1 MPSLIKG
8 VNTNMIIAPD
18 NNVGSNYA
26 SIEETPK
33 AGQVVSFGQHGIT
46 SMDP

>member
-8 VNTNMIIAPD
+8 VNTNLIIAPD
-18 NNVGSNYA
+18 NNVGTNHA

-33 AGQVVSFGQHGIT
+33 AGQVVSFAQNGIA
-46 SMDP
+46 SIDP